1 MDILE
6 LFYSYIIASLF
17 QECFRLTK
25 AIQIYIYYNNNTIT
39 ESIISIQSIQHS
51 KSLYKFAKLSENN
64 SRLRD
69 VLCMFLNYYV
79 DEKLK
84 NQLCKR
90 FLYLNEV
97 CDQLNGVAVE
107 DLPLG
112 EDRTIYEN
120 YLNKKYTKTMI
131 NSNPL
136 CKKGS
141 LQFKQKKAFPII
153 TFIEPLS

>member
-1 MDILE
+1 
-6 LFYSYIIASLF
+6 
-17 QECFRLTK
+17 
-25 AIQIYIYYNNNTIT
+25 
-39 ESIISIQSIQHS
+39 
-51 KSLYKFAKLSENN
+51 
-64 SRLRD
+64 
-69 VLCMFLNYYV
+69 MFLNYYV

-120 YLNKKYTKTMI
+120 YLNKKYTKENDDKLKSLMQKRIVAIQAEKGISNYHIYKALKLNPGNI
-131 NSNPL
+131 N
-136 CKKGS
+136 
-141 LQFKQKKAFPII
+141 AFLKNGDTGKNRLNTVRNII
-153 TFIEPLS
+153 AFVNQ